1 MDLILFGMQG
11 SGKGTQGKFI
21 AEKLGMKVFDTGAA
35 LREIVASGTPL
46 GDRVKEIINAGKHV
60 DSETVMNV
68 VAAFLEDVP
77 QETPILFDGIP
88 RNAANFAAFEPLMA
102 SHGRSAQALLLK
114 ISREEA
120 MGRLTAR
127 KTCAKCKTVYGPEAG
142 ETCSLCGGELIVR
155 ADDVPDAI
163 RKRLDIFQSETVP
176 VIEEY
181 RKQGRLIEVN
191 GMRPVAEVTAEILS
205 LVS

>member
-11 SGKGTQGKFI
+11 SGKGTQGKII

-35 LREIVASGTPL
+35 LRAIVASGTPL
-46 GDRVKEIINAGKHV
+46 GDRIQGIINAGNLV
-60 DSETVMNV
+60 DTGTIMEV
-68 VAAFLEDVP
+68 VRDFLSKMPKDAPV
-77 QETPILFDGIP
+77 LFDGLP
-88 RNAANFAAFEPLMA
+88 RSADQFEQFEVIMQEV
-102 SHGRSAQALLLK
+102 GRSPKALELH
-114 ISREEA
+114 ISQEEA
-120 MGRLTAR
+120 MKRLTAR

-142 ETCSLCGGELIVR
+142 ETCSLCGGELVVR

-191 GMRPVAEVTAEILS
+191 GMRPVAEVTSEILS
-205 LVS
+205 LVN